1 MELQRDI
8 SRRKH
13 QALVGKKFRALVEGP
28 SEESELVFEGRL
40 YSQAPE
46 IDGVTYLSGDSAHPG
61 EFLEVEIVEAHDYDL
76 VAEVIS

>member
-8 SRRKH
+8 SLKKH
-13 QALVGKKFRALVEGP
+13 RALVGKKFRALCEGP

-46 IDGVTYLSGDSAHPG
+46 IDGVTYLSGDSARPG

-76 VAEVIS
+76 VAEVTS